1 MERSIL
7 TIDIEDAFRTGKECP
22 LCHLIER
29 DENRFLQAFFSEW
42 IMDPWSRD
50 KIISSR
56 GFCGYHSHQMLRF
69 AEAHAEK
76 LGLGLVLENLV
87 NDQLQ
92 TIENLCKNS
101 DSLIN
106 VMRRNDPKSILE
118 RRLLGKNPE
127 SLRRFA
133 RKIVARLRYVEAQ
146 CPFCLHMLESNA
158 SHIGTFIQM
167 MVQSETFNDV
177 LKGSRGLCLP
187 HLVEI
192 TQSASRRLDQR
203 SFASVLKTLLPLQ
216 ASSFTR
222 IKFELSEFIMKHDY
236 RFAKDGFGS
245 EVDVVE
251 RGILKLIG
259 TSHLG
264 PISVKSESSYGSSV
278 FRSDYH
284 G

>member
-1 MERSIL
+1 MKRSIL

-29 DENRFLQAFFSEW
+29 DENRFLEAFFSEW

-56 GFCGYHSHQMLRF
+56 GFCRYHSHQILRF
-69 AEAHAEK
+69 AEAHFEK
-76 LGLGLVLENLV
+76 LGLALVLQNIV
-87 NDQLQ
+87 NDRLQ

-101 DSLIN
+101 NSLID
-106 VMRRNDPKSILE
+106 VLRRNDLKSILE
-118 RRLLGKNPE
+118 RRLLRKNPE

-133 RKIVARLRYVEAQ
+133 REVAASLSHVEAQ
-146 CPFCLHMLESNA
+146 CPACLSLLESNA
-158 SHIGTFIQM
+158 SHIETFVQM
-167 MVQSETFNDV
+167 IAQTETFNDV
-177 LKGSRGLCLP
+177 LKESRGFCLP
-187 HLVEI
+187 HLVEV
-192 TQSASRRLDQR
+192 TRSASRRLDQR
-203 SFASVLKTLLPLQ
+203 SFASVLKTLLPHQ

-222 IKFELSEFIMKHDY
+222 INFELSEFIRKHDY
-236 RFAKDGFGS
+236 RFAQERFGS

-264 PISVKSESSYGSSV
+264 PIAVKSESS
-278 FRSDYH
+278 
-284 G
+284 

>member
-7 TIDIEDAFRTGKECP
+7 TTDIEEAFRIGKECP

-42 IMDPWSRD
+42 IMDSWSRD

-56 GFCGYHSHQMLRF
+56 GFCRYHSHQILGF
-69 AEAHAEK
+69 AEAHGER

-101 DSLIN
+101 DSLID
-106 VMRRNDPKSILE
+106 VLRRNDLKSILE
-118 RRLLGKNPE
+118 RKLLRKNPE

-133 RKIVARLRYVEAQ
+133 RRVAASLGYMDAQ
-146 CPFCLHMLESNA
+146 CPACLRLLESNA
-158 SHIGTFIQM
+158 SHIETFIQM
-167 MVQSETFNDV
+167 IVQSETFNDV
-177 LKGSRGLCLP
+177 LKESRGLCLP
-187 HLVEI
+187 HLVEV
-192 TQSASRRLDQR
+192 TQVASRRLEQR
-203 SFASVLKTLLPLQ
+203 SFACVLKTILPIE

-236 RFAKDGFGS
+236 RFAKEGFGS

-264 PISVKSESSYGSSV
+264 PIAVKSESS
-278 FRSDYH
+278 
-284 G
+284 

>member
-1 MERSIL
+1 VLNYLSEVRVMERSIL

-22 LCHLIER
+22 LCYLIER

-42 IMDPWSRD
+42 VMDPWSRD

-56 GFCGYHSHQMLRF
+56 GFCRYHSHQILRF
-69 AEAHAEK
+69 AEAHSEK
-76 LGLGLVLENLV
+76 LGLALVLQNV
-87 NDQLQ
+87 VHDRLQ

-106 VMRRNDPKSILE
+106 VLRCNDLKSILE

-133 RKIVARLRYVEAQ
+133 RKVVARLGYVEAQ
-146 CPFCLHMLESNA
+146 CPACLHLLESNA
-158 SHIGTFIQM
+158 SHIETFIQM
-167 MVQSETFNDV
+167 IVQSETFNDV
-177 LKGSRGLCLP
+177 LKESRGLCLP
-187 HLVEI
+187 HLVEV
-192 TQSASRRLDQR
+192 TQVASRRLDQR
-203 SFASVLKTLLPLQ
+203 SFASVLKTILPIE

-236 RFAKDGFGS
+236 RFAKERFGS

-264 PISVKSESSYGSSV
+264 PIPVKSESS
-278 FRSDYH
+278 
-284 G
+284 

>member
-42 IMDPWSRD
+42 IMDPWCRD
-50 KIISSR
+50 EIISSR
-56 GFCGYHSHQMLRF
+56 GFCRYHSYQVLSF

-76 LGLGLVLENLV
+76 LGLGLVLRSLV
-87 NDQLQ
+87 NDRLQ
-92 TIENLCKNS
+92 VIENLCKNG

-106 VMRRNDPKSILE
+106 VLRRNDLKSILE
-118 RRLLGKNPE
+118 RGLLGKTPE

-133 RKIVARLRYVEAQ
+133 RKVVASLGYREAQ
-146 CPFCLHMLESNA
+146 CPACLPLLESNA
-158 SHIGTFIQM
+158 SRIETFIQM
-167 MVQSETFNDV
+167 IVQSETFSNV
-177 LKGSRGLCLP
+177 LKESRGLCLP
-187 HLVEI
+187 HLVEV
-192 TQSASRRLDQR
+192 TQSASRRLDQH
-203 SFASVLKTLLPLQ
+203 SFAYVLKTLLPLQ

-222 IKFELSEFIMKHDY
+222 IDFELSEFIRKHDY
-236 RFAKDGFGS
+236 RFAKEGFGP
-245 EVDVVE
+245 EADVVE

-264 PISVKSESSYGSSV
+264 PIAVKSESS
-278 FRSDYH
+278 
-284 G
+284 

>member
-1 MERSIL
+1 MEQSIL

-42 IMDPWSRD
+42 VMDAWSRD

-56 GFCGYHSHQMLRF
+56 GFCRYHSHQILRF
-69 AEAHAEK
+69 AETYSEK
-76 LGLGLVLENLV
+76 LGLGLVLESLV
-87 NDQLQ
+87 NDRLQ

-106 VMRRNDPKSILE
+106 VLRRNDLKSILE
-118 RRLLGKNPE
+118 RRLLSKNPE
-127 SLRRFA
+127 SLRRLA
-133 RKIVARLRYVEAQ
+133 RKIVARLGYVEAQ
-146 CPFCLHMLESNA
+146 CPACLNLLESNA
-158 SHIGTFIQM
+158 SHIETFIQM
-167 MVQSETFNDV
+167 IVQSEAFNDV
-177 LKGSRGLCLP
+177 LKESKGLCVP
-187 HLVEI
+187 HLVEVAK
-192 TQSASRRLDQR
+192 SASRRLDQR

-216 ASSFTR
+216 ANSFTR
-222 IKFELSEFIMKHDY
+222 IKFELSEFIRKHDY
-236 RFAKDGFGS
+236 RFANERFGS

-264 PISVKSESSYGSSV
+264 PIGPQEGEFV
-278 FRSDYH
+278 
-284 G
+284 